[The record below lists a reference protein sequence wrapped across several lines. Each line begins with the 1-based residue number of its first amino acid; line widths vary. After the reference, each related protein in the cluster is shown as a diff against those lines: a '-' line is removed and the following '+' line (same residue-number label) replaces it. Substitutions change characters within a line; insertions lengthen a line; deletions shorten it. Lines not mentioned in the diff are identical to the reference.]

1 MLVPLDEVLV
11 VPEVAQLLLGG
22 DPDLTEIGL
31 VAEQLLVEE
40 FPIWDKDVL
49 LLLERDI
56 RGPA

>member
-1 MLVPLDEVLV
+1 MLVPLYEVLV

-49 LLLERDI
+49 LLLERDT
-56 RGPA
+56 RAPA